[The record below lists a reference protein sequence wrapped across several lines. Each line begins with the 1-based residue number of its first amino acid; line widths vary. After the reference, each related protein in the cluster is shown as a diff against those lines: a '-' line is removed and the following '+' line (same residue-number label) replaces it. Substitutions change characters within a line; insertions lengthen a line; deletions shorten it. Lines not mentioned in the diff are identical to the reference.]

1 MPPNCTELNP
11 VDYNIWAVIQQRV
24 YEMQMHN
31 IDELKQRV
39 GDWLTSSVE
48 STILEQTTLIGRK
61 HSRSHAHWTG
71 LAGNDVIDVY
81 RNVPRNSATQT
92 TNVLSEAARNPSLSV
107 TPLITTAV
115 SSPPAVRPGQIT
127 RSAARRRR
135 IGAGAVSA

>member
-1 MPPNCTELNP
+1 
-11 VDYNIWAVIQQRV
+11 
-24 YEMQMHN
+24 
-31 IDELKQRV
+31 
-39 GDWLTSSVE
+39 
-48 STILEQTTLIGRK
+48 
-61 HSRSHAHWTG
+61 

-115 SSPPAVRPGQIT
+115 SSPPAVRPGPIT
-127 RSAARRRR
+127 QSAARRRR